1 MTRERIGWLVVLGL
15 AIALFTWIARNTY
28 WTHIQ
33 VPMPLKGEAA
43 TNPFYI
49 LERFSQALGARTRW
63 NRGISLP
70 PSNGVVFISNWDWD
84 LSADRRQR
92 LESWVESGGRLVV
105 DGSLIKGTDSFE
117 LWSGIGQQT
126 RQPPRRGALDLAPSE
141 LCYTLAEE
149 GGAANVYS
157 ACGMDST
164 HFLTAHRK
172 IDWALRHEDSG
183 LQAVRVRVGRGSVTV
198 LNGTPFARRGLFAAD
213 NGMMF
218 VAATQLRRSDEIHFS
233 SESSHASLL
242 RLAWQLGWPVI
253 CLIGIGLTLAIW
265 RSSVRFG
272 PLAAPTQTARRS
284 LAEQIRGTGQ
294 FTMRIG
300 SAGALHAAA
309 ARALN
314 EAAARYINAYE
325 YLPGAE
331 RMRALAQVTGYEPDS
346 LAAALNY
353 SGSSRSEHLRSAL
366 ELLEAARR
374 RILLEN
380 TRSRH
385 GN

>member
-1 MTRERIGWLVVLGL
+1 MK
-15 AIALFTWIARNTY
+15 A
-28 WTHIQ
+28 
-33 VPMPLKGEAA
+33 EAA

-49 LERFSQALGARTRW
+49 LEKFSQALGARTHW

-70 PSNGVVFISNWDWD
+70 ASNGVVFISALNWD

-92 LESWVESGGRLVV
+92 MEHWVESGGRLVV
-105 DGSLIKGTDSFE
+105 DGSLIESTDSFE
-117 LWSGIGQQT
+117 KWSGIGHHE
-126 RQPPRRGALDLAPSE
+126 RHPPRTKAVFVAPPDR
-141 LCYTLAEE
+141 CYTLNVE
-149 GGAANVYS
+149 GGTTREHYS
-157 ACGMDST
+157 ICGLDFTQS
-164 HFLTAHRK
+164 LTSRLAP
-172 IDWALRHEDSG
+172 DWALRSAELG

-198 LNGTPFARRGLFAAD
+198 LNGAPFEGRGLFSDD
-213 NGMMF
+213 NGLLF
-218 VAATQLRRSDEIHFS
+218 VAATQLRRGDVIHFF
-233 SESSHASLL
+233 SESHQASLL
-242 RLAWQLGWPVI
+242 QLAWQLGWPVI
-253 CLIGIGLTLAIW
+253 GLIGIVLALAIW

-300 SAGALHAAA
+300 SGGALHAAA
-309 ARALN
+309 VRALN

-325 YLPGAE
+325 FLPGTQ
-331 RMRALAQVTGYEPDS
+331 RMQALAKITGYEASS

-353 SGSSRSEHLRSAL
+353 SGAARSEQLRSAL

-374 RILLEN
+374 RILLQHM
-380 TRSRH
+380 RSRH